1 MTSPKSYDGSC
12 FCGAVQFTVTGSP
25 VSMGYLSLQ
34 FVPPLVGG
42 SH

>member
-1 MTSPKSYDGSC
+1 MTAHSDQSLRPDW
-12 FCGAVQFTVTGSP
+12 GAGQHGL
-25 VSMGYLSLQ
+25 LSLQ

>member
-1 MTSPKSYDGSC
+1 MTSPKSYEWKLFLWGGPVHRDR
-12 FCGAVQFTVTGSP
+12 GAGQHGL
-25 VSMGYLSLQ
+25 LSLQ